1 MDPFNPVKHG
11 KLGVTVLHGPNVG
24 NFIDVYQDL
33 AAAKGAIQISG
44 EAALAQALR
53 LYFTDPALLRR
64 SGRATQEAV
73 ERFGGATIRIMQA
86 LEPWLAGMQAET
98 P

>member
-1 MDPFNPVKHG
+1 MPV
-11 KLGVTVLHGPNVG
+11 
-24 NFIDVYQDL
+24 
-33 AAAKGAIQISG
+33 AG

-73 ERFGGATIRIMQA
+73 ERFGGATTRIMQA
-86 LEPWLAGMQAET
+86 LEPYLTRIQAEK